1 MMQRTSYAA
10 VVLMS
15 LGSVPSGAAA
25 AITARAEA
33 IAWRPCLV
41 SETGVETP
49 ALGNRLQCAT
59 MSAPLDH
66 NHPTLGEVD
75 VGLIRV
81 QAADASQRKGILF
94 FNVGGP
100 GGNPRHFVP
109 LMADWWSGIDAA
121 DPDTGDLRRV
131 ADRYD
136 LMAVV
141 PRGLAGGR
149 VYDCATNRQEIPFD
163 NLSADLSDANWQA
176 AERDAHSVVTGCTS
190 DPFHRFVDTEQHV
203 RDMEFARRLFGDA
216 PLNFYGASY
225 GTWVGA
231 WYGAMYPEKV
241 GRMLFDSTMD
251 FTLDFSFATFAQVR
265 GAHEVF
271 MAHAVRPAID
281 SPQAYALGTD
291 EEALLDRV
299 RALPARARDAWLA
312 RLDAPASL
320 AAAVT
325 MADWIREKPELDAY
339 GLTFRISGHT
349 FSREANADLSIRAAA
364 NALAASYVDAG
375 SNAIEDALGTDGI
388 SVNQAVLCNDTP
400 WRKGSFYWRTVA
412 INAARNFPG
421 GSGSEAHGAL
431 VCSEWPMSGTRR
443 PDMTRLGSAAPFL
456 MIHAEHDRS
465 TSLADAL
472 VVLDS
477 YNTPHMLV
485 ARGMRGHGVLMP
497 AASSCILRAA
507 GNYLL
512 TGALPKQKLSDCDAA
527 PARRRRSLDGPL
539 GDINRRLRQLL
550 ERS

>member
-1 MMQRTSYAA
+1 MRRICFSAA
-10 VVLMS
+10 LLAS
-15 LGSVPSGAAA
+15 LASVPLSAAA
-25 AITARAEA
+25 AITTRAEG
-33 IAWRPCLV
+33 IAWHPCLAG
-41 SETGVETP
+41 ETRVETP
-49 ALGNRLQCAT
+49 ALGNRLQCGS
-59 MSAPLDH
+59 MSVPLDH
-66 NHPTLGEVD
+66 NRPALGEVD

-81 QAADASQRKGILF
+81 QAADAGRRKGILF

-109 LMADWWSGIDAA
+109 LMADWWSGIDAT
-121 DPDTGDLRRV
+121 DPDAGDLRRV

-141 PRGLAGGR
+141 PRGLEGGR
-149 VYDCATNRQEIPFD
+149 VYDCATNHRTVPFD
-163 NLSADLSDANWQA
+163 NLSADVSDANWQA
-176 AERDAHSVVTGCTS
+176 AERDALSLVTDCTA

-203 RDMEFARRLFGDA
+203 RDMEFARHLFGDA
-216 PLNFYGASY
+216 PMNFYGTSY

-265 GAHEVF
+265 GSHEVF

-281 SPQAYALGTD
+281 SPQVYALGTD
-291 EEALLDRV
+291 EEAVLRRV
-299 RALPARARDAWLA
+299 RALPTRARNAWLA
-312 RLDAPASL
+312 RLDDPASL
-320 AAAVT
+320 AAALT
-325 MADWIREKPELDAY
+325 MADWIKDKPTLDAD
-339 GLTFRISGHT
+339 GLAFRIGGHR
-349 FSREANADLSIRAAA
+349 FSREAGVDASIRAAA
-364 NALAASYVDAG
+364 NALAEAYFDAG
-375 SNAIEDALGTDGI
+375 SSAIEDALGPDGV

-400 WRKGSFYWRTVA
+400 WRKGSFYWRAVA
-412 INAARNFPG
+412 INTAHSFPG
-421 GSGSEAHGAL
+421 GSGSETHGAL
-431 VCSEWPMSGTRR
+431 VCSAWPASGTRR
-443 PDMTRLGSAAPFL
+443 PDMARLGNAAPFF

-497 AASSCILRAA
+497 AAPSCILRAA
-507 GNYLL
+507 GSYLL
-512 TGALPKQKLSDCDAA
+512 TGTMPRQKLSDCDAE
-527 PARRRRSLDGPL
+527 PTRKRRSLAGPL
-539 GDINRRLRQLL
+539 NDTSRRLRQLL

>member
-1 MMQRTSYAA
+1 MMRRTWYSMA
-10 VVLMS
+10 VLAS
-15 LGSVPSGAAA
+15 LTSVPFGAAA
-25 AITARAEA
+25 AITTRAEA

-41 SETGVETP
+41 DETGVETP
-49 ALGNRLQCAT
+49 ALGNRLQCAS
-59 MSAPLDH
+59 MSVPLDH
-66 NHPTLGEVD
+66 NQPTLGEVD

-81 QAADASQRKGILF
+81 QAADANQRKGILF

-121 DPDTGDLRRV
+121 DPDAGDLRRV

-149 VYDCATNRQEIPFD
+149 VYDCATHHRKVPFN
-163 NLSADLSDANWQA
+163 NLSADPSDANWQA
-176 AERDAHSVVTGCTS
+176 AERDALSMVADCTA
-190 DPFHRFVDTEQHV
+190 DAFHRFVDTEQHI
-203 RDMEFARRLFGDA
+203 RDMEFARHLFGDA
-216 PLNFYGASY
+216 PLNFYGTSY

-231 WYGAMYPEKV
+231 WYGSMYPAKV

-271 MAHAVRPAID
+271 MANAVRPAID

-291 EEALLDRV
+291 EEVLLDRV
-299 RALPARARDAWLA
+299 RALPAQARNAWLA
-312 RLDAPASL
+312 QLDDPASL

-325 MADWIREKPELDAY
+325 MADWIRDKPGLDAD
-339 GLTFRISGHT
+339 GLAFRIGSHT
-349 FSREANADLSIRAAA
+349 FSRETDTDLSIRAAA
-364 NALAASYVDAG
+364 NALAASYADADT
-375 SNAIEDALGTDGI
+375 SAIEEALGADGI

-431 VCSEWPMSGTRR
+431 VCSEWPTSATRR
-443 PDMTRLGSAAPFL
+443 PDMARLGSAAPFL

-465 TSLADAL
+465 TSLTDAL

-507 GNYLL
+507 GSYLL
-512 TGALPKQKLSDCDAA
+512 TGAMPKQRLSDCDAA

-539 GDINRRLRQLL
+539 GDINRRLHQLL

>member
-1 MMQRTSYAA
+1 MMRRTWYSTA
-10 VVLMS
+10 VLMS
-15 LGSVPSGAAA
+15 LASVPFSV
-25 AITARAEA
+25 TATTTTRAET

-41 SETGVETP
+41 GETGVETP

-59 MSAPLDH
+59 MSVPLDH

-81 QAADASQRKGILF
+81 QAAVTNQRKGILF

-121 DPDTGDLRRV
+121 DPDAGDLRRV

-149 VYDCATNRQEIPFD
+149 VYDCAANHKEIPFN
-163 NLSADLSDANWQA
+163 NLSADVSDTNWQA
-176 AERDAHSVVTGCTS
+176 AERDALSLAADCTS

-203 RDMEFARRLFGDA
+203 RDMEFARQLFGDA
-216 PLNFYGASY
+216 PLNFYGTSY

-231 WYGAMYPEKV
+231 WYGAIYPEKV

-281 SPQAYALGTD
+281 SPQVYALGTD
-291 EEALLDRV
+291 EEALLGRV
-299 RALPARARDAWLA
+299 RALPAVARNAWLA
-312 RLDAPASL
+312 RLDDPASL

-325 MADWIREKPELDAY
+325 MADWIKDKPELDAD
-339 GLTFRISGHT
+339 GLAFRIGGHT
-349 FSREANADLSIRAAA
+349 FSREANADSSIRAAA
-364 NALAASYVDAG
+364 NVLAASYADGGV
-375 SNAIEDALGTDGI
+375 SAIEEALGTDGV

-400 WRKGSFYWRTVA
+400 WRKGSFYWRTA
-412 INAARNFPG
+412 TINAAHNFPG

-431 VCSEWPMSGTRR
+431 VCSAWPASATRR
-443 PDMTRLGSAAPFL
+443 PDMARLGSAAPFL

-507 GNYLL
+507 GSYLL
-512 TGALPKQKLSDCDAA
+512 TGAMPKQKLSDCDAE
-527 PARRRRSLDGPL
+527 PTRKRRSLDRPL
-539 GDINRRLRQLL
+539 GDTNQRLRRLL